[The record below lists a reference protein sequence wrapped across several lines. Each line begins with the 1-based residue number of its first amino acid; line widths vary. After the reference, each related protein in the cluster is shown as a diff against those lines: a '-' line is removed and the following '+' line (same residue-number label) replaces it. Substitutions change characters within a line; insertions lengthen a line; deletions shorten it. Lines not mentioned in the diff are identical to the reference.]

1 MNVRD
6 YIERLYAGFAHA
18 PKPERS
24 EITPH
29 RCGECDEVTARLFP
43 YAARDVPDED
53 MLWLGDSLPLLS
65 AKAYRFYLPRFI
77 DFTLISP
84 HCSADA
90 VINYNLAPSGDLD
103 TGDRN
108 RFVGFTEGERRLVL
122 EFVEYRASL
131 EEHGYDQLYL
141 ESARAF
147 WSHAA

>member
-6 YIERLYAGFAHA
+6 YSDRLYAGFAAA
-18 PKPERS
+18 PKPERT

-43 YAARDVPDED
+43 HAARDVPDED

-77 DFTLISP
+77 EFCLNTP
-84 HCSADA
+84 HSSAEA

-108 RFVGFTEGERRLVL
+108 RFVGFSEGERRLVL
-122 EFVEYRASL
+122 EFVEHRAGL
-131 EEHGYDQLYL
+131 EEHGYDQPYL
-141 ESARAF
+141 ERARAF
-147 WSHAA
+147 WRNAA